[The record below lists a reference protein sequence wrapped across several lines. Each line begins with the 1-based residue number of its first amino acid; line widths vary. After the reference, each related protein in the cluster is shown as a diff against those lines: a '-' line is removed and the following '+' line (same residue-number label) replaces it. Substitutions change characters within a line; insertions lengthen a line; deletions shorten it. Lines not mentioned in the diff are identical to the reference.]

1 MFDDIELDMGA
12 AVGNIGSGLGFE
24 VTDNGDDDDGLP
36 GDLDSA
42 GVGGTANPADTGAT
56 GTSAAGVGGDKP
68 AASAAAAGTGTGAPA
83 ESVTDPAAAG
93 VEPPKTWR
101 KEAAATWAALP
112 PEAKAE
118 ILKREEDIF
127 KGIEAYKADAGFGKS
142 LKGVLAPYMPTLQ
155 QYNIDPV
162 AQVQQLMNA
171 HYTLAL
177 GTPQQKAQLFQQL
190 ARDYQIDLG
199 QLVPPDEAP
208 YIDPA
213 VKDLQSQLQAV
224 KSQLSSAEQARFTE
238 VKQTLE
244 KQINTFAQDPAN
256 IHFNEVANDMAVL
269 LEKGVCKTL
278 PEAYERA
285 VWMNPAVRA
294 KEVTRQQAETAKKA
308 QEEAAAKAAAARKAT
323 GANVRTSAKSGS
335 AAAPL
340 GSIDDTLAEA
350 LAAIKARG

>member
-1 MFDDIELDMGA
+1 M
-12 AVGNIGSGLGFE
+12 
-24 VTDNGDDDDGLP
+24 
-36 GDLDSA
+36 
-42 GVGGTANPADTGAT
+42 
-56 GTSAAGVGGDKP
+56 
-68 AASAAAAGTGTGAPA
+68 
-83 ESVTDPAAAG
+83 TDPAAAAL
-93 VEPPKTWR
+93 EPPKTWR

-112 PEAKAE
+112 AEAKAE

-142 LKGVLAPYMPTLQ
+142 LKGVMAPYMPILQ

-171 HYTLAL
+171 HHTLAL
-177 GTPQQKAQLFQQL
+177 GTPQQKAALFQQL

-199 QLVPPDEAP
+199 QLTATGEAP

-213 VKDLQSQLQAV
+213 VKDLQTQLQAV

-238 VKQTLE
+238 VRQGLE
-244 KQINTFAQDPAN
+244 KQIDAFAQDPAN
-256 IHFNEVANDMAVL
+256 VHFNDVANDMAVL

-294 KEVTRQQAETAKKA
+294 KEVARQQAEASKKA
-308 QEEAAAKAAAARKAT
+308 ADDAAAKAAAARKSTA
-323 GANVRTSAKSGS
+323 ANVRTSAKSGS

-340 GSIDDTLAEA
+340 GSMDDTLAEA

>member
-1 MFDDIELDMGA
+1 MDNEIQLDMGS
-12 AVGNIGSGLGFE
+12 AVDNIGSGLGFDTSTGGDD
-24 VTDNGDDDDGLP
+24 VDVSTGLGITGTDRSTDNVGI
-36 GDLDSA
+36 DSQGTHNA
-42 GVGGTANPADTGAT
+42 GVDG
-56 GTSAAGVGGDKP
+56 KP
-68 AASAAAAGTGTGAPA
+68 TTAAGTEGVTVEG
-83 ESVTDPAAAG
+83 VTDPTAAP
-93 VEPPKTWR
+93 EPPKTWR

-142 LKGVLAPYMPTLQ
+142 LKGVMAPYMPILQ

-171 HYTLAL
+171 HHTLAL
-177 GTPQQKAQLFQQL
+177 GSPQQKAALFQQL
-190 ARDYQIDLG
+190 ARDYQIDLS
-199 QLVPPDEAP
+199 QLQAPGEAP

-213 VKDLQSQLQAV
+213 VKDLQTQLQAV
-224 KSQLSSAEQARFTE
+224 KSQLSSAEQARLNET
-238 VKQTLE
+238 KQTLE
-244 KQINTFAQDPAN
+244 KQIDAFAQDPAN
-256 IHFNEVANDMAVL
+256 AHFNEVANDMAVL

-294 KEVTRQQAETAKKA
+294 KEVARQQAEASKKA
-308 QEEAAAKAAAARKAT
+308 ADEAATKAAAARKAT

>member
-1 MFDDIELDMGA
+1 MDDEIQLDMGA
-12 AVGNIGSGLGFE
+12 AVDSIGSGLGFE
-24 VTDNGDDDDGLP
+24 SDNGGSNDDLS
-36 GDLDSA
+36 GDLGGA
-42 GVGGTANPADTGAT
+42 GTGGTAYPALAYSASGAD
-56 GTSAAGVGGDKP
+56 AGVDGNKP
-68 AASAAAAGTGTGAPA
+68 AAGSAGAGAAAGTPA
-83 ESVTDPAAAG
+83 AGVTDPAAAAL
-93 VEPPKTWR
+93 EPPKTWR

-142 LKGVLAPYMPTLQ
+142 LKGVMAPYMPILQ

-171 HYTLAL
+171 HHTLAL
-177 GTPQQKAQLFQQL
+177 GSPQQKVALFQQL

-199 QLVPPDEAP
+199 QLAPQGEAP

-213 VKDLQSQLQAV
+213 VKDLQTELQAV
-224 KSQLSSAEQARFTE
+224 KSQLSSAEQARLTE
-238 VKQTLE
+238 VRQGLE
-244 KQINTFAQDPAN
+244 KQIDAFAQDPAN
-256 IHFNEVANDMAVL
+256 AHFNDVANDMAVL

-294 KEVTRQQAETAKKA
+294 KEVARQQAEASKKA
-308 QEEAAAKAAAARKAT
+308 ADEAAAKAAAARKSTA
-323 GANVRTSAKSGS
+323 ANVRTSAKSGS

-340 GSIDDTLAEA
+340 GSMDDTLAEA

>member
-1 MFDDIELDMGA
+1 MDDEIQLDMGA
-12 AVGNIGSGLGFE
+12 AVDSIGSGLGFE
-24 VTDNGDDDDGLP
+24 TPAGGDDVDLSDGL
-36 GDLDSA
+36 
-42 GVGGTANPADTGAT
+42 GG
-56 GTSAAGVGGDKP
+56 AGVGGD
-68 AASAAAAGTGTGAPA
+68 SAAAGTDSQGTPNAGVDGKSTPAAGAEGA
-83 ESVTDPAAAG
+83 SADGVTDPAAAAL
-93 VEPPKTWR
+93 EPPKTWR

-112 PEAKAE
+112 TEAKAE

-142 LKGVLAPYMPTLQ
+142 LKGVMAPYMPILQ

-162 AQVQQLMNA
+162 VQVQQLMNA
-171 HYTLAL
+171 HHTLAL
-177 GTPQQKAQLFQQL
+177 GSPQQKVALFQQL
-190 ARDYQIDLG
+190 ARDYQIDLS
-199 QLVPPDEAP
+199 QLQAPGESP

-213 VKDLQSQLQAV
+213 VRDLQTQLQAV
-224 KSQLSSAEQARFTE
+224 KSQLSSAEQARLNET
-238 VKQTLE
+238 KQTLE
-244 KQINTFAQDPAN
+244 KQIDAFAQDPAN
-256 IHFNEVANDMAVL
+256 AHFNEVANDMAVL

-294 KEVTRQQAETAKKA
+294 KEVARQQAEASKKTAD
-308 QEEAAAKAAAARKAT
+308 EAAAKAVAARKAT

>member
-1 MFDDIELDMGA
+1 MDDEIQLDMGS
-12 AVGNIGSGLGFE
+12 AVNDIGSGLGFDTSTGGNDADTSAE
-24 VTDNGDDDDGLP
+24 LGTGGTGVDTGNADADTQGTSN
-36 GDLDSA
+36 A
-42 GVGGTANPADTGAT
+42 GVDGQSAADGTKPADG
-56 GTSAAGVGGDKP
+56 
-68 AASAAAAGTGTGAPA
+68 
-83 ESVTDPAAAG
+83 VTDPAAAG
-93 VEPPKTWR
+93 AAALEPPKTWR

-142 LKGVLAPYMPTLQ
+142 LKGVMAPYMPILQ

-171 HYTLAL
+171 HHTLAL
-177 GTPQQKAQLFQQL
+177 GTPQQKVALFQQL

-199 QLVPPDEAP
+199 QLSPQGEAP

-213 VKDLQSQLQAV
+213 VKDLQTQLQAV

-238 VKQTLE
+238 VRQGLE
-244 KQINTFAQDPAN
+244 KQIDAFAQDPAN
-256 IHFNEVANDMAVL
+256 VHFNDVANDMAVL

-294 KEVTRQQAETAKKA
+294 KEVARQQAEASKKA
-308 QEEAAAKAAAARKAT
+308 ADEAAAKAAAAKKAVA
-323 GANVRTSAKSGS
+323 ANVRTSAKSGS

-340 GSIDDTLAEA
+340 GSMDDTLAEA